1 MKLNFYHL
9 ENIFLFNFSYWP
21 IQTKSVRFFWYIPY
35 QMVGNSGFL
44 PLFQEAITH
53 LQQLEEELIEGHRS
67 TIVRMQQWTKDDLAL
82 LNMTN
87 EVDYDQDGK

>member
-1 MKLNFYHL
+1 
-9 ENIFLFNFSYWP
+9 
-21 IQTKSVRFFWYIPY
+21 
-35 QMVGNSGFL
+35 MVGNSGFL

>member
-1 MKLNFYHL
+1 MF
-9 ENIFLFNFSYWP
+9 
-21 IQTKSVRFFWYIPY
+21 V
-35 QMVGNSGFL
+35 
-44 PLFQEAITH
+44 FQEAITH